1 MNVISLLGEKNSF
14 LAPSKNPFTT
24 YHLTQQKPT
33 LTTPIS
39 LGCERVYRHSAA
51 ILRGWLEVGKWCA
64 CLCWEWL
71 RFSCVLSTG
80 NVEDGWWT
88 YVIYDCKHLHRRLTM
103 QLVSTSTAAVAFTS
117 TATCTSAFG
126 LNAAAITKSL
136 GVVQLIGC
144 PASRA
149 ISCSTPKDWISAFV
163 FPHRMVAAPIRV
175 SAPAAHTETLVNRH
189 VPEFERVA
197 HFADFCFVSHLT
209 TTLVKAS
216 LWLSHR

>member
-1 MNVISLLGEKNSF
+1 MVCMSML
-14 LAPSKNPFTT
+14 
-24 YHLTQQKPT
+24 
-33 LTTPIS
+33 
-39 LGCERVYRHSAA
+39 
-51 ILRGWLEVGKWCA
+51 
-64 CLCWEWL
+64 EWL

-88 YVIYDCKHLHRRLTM
+88 YVIYDSCKHLHRRLTM

-136 GVVQLIGC
+136 SVVQLIGC

-209 TTLVKAS
+209 MTLMKAS